1 MLTDIEKIICLK
13 KVSLF
18 ENLTE
23 EELFALGKVSFE
35 KTFKAGEAVLKENEP
50 GHELFIVVSGEV
62 DIRKKREGREFTLA
76 KLGPFNAI
84 GEMSLFD
91 DLPHSATAVATKETN
106 VFILPEEAVRDVVL
120 EFPEIGLAIVK
131 ALSKKLRSADEK
143 IGDLSKNP

>member
-1 MLTDIEKIICLK
+1 MLSDIEKIICLK

-23 EELFALGKVSFE
+23 EELFALEKVSFE
-35 KTFKAGEAVLKENEP
+35 KIFKPGEAVLTENES
-50 GHELFIVVSGEV
+50 GHELYIVVSGEV
-62 DIRKKREGREFTLA
+62 EISKNREGRKFSLA
-76 KLGPFNAI
+76 KMGPYNAI

-91 DLPHSATAVATKETN
+91 DLPHSATAVALKETN
-106 VFILPEEAVRDVVL
+106 VLILPEEAVRDVVL
-120 EFPEIGLAIVK
+120 EFPEIGLAIIK